1 MPPFVVTLGTFGI
14 AQSIAT
20 VLTKGDSVTSLPPYY
35 RWFNDGVF
43 AGIPVPIWA
52 TIAVFALTWFLLYR
66 TKFGRYVFA
75 IGGNRRALILSGT
88 RVNAY
93 HIAVYVYAGLLAGIA
108 SFIMTAR
115 MNAAHPT
122 IGVGLEFDAIAAVI
136 LGGTSFEKGRG
147 GIVGTVI
154 GALAVGVLR
163 NGLNLLGV
171 GTEWQV
177 AIVGVVIIVAV
188 GLDSTA
194 EAERMSVESAK
205 FPSRWTSL
213 DSDQL
218 FVVVSRLIALALLI
232 AALSFLSPHFLT
244 WSNLINVLRQA
255 SLQFLMSAGLTIV
268 VLTAGID
275 LSVGAV
281 LGLSACISA
290 SLISN
295 GHVVLG
301 IGSALL
307 AGTACGVVNG
317 VIVTIARIPPFIAT
331 YGMLWIA
338 FGLGYVFMKG
348 EVIYGLPEG
357 FRFIG
362 AGFVGF
368 LPVPVIVR
376 GAAARG
382 PAFRAA
388 QDRARPRHLCDRRQP
403 GRRALSGMPVTRR
416 LITVYGLS
424 GFLAGFAALVVIA
437 RVNAADSGLG
447 EDLLL
452 PAIAAVC
459 LGGTSLFGGVGG
471 ITGTAVGSLILALI
485 VNGMNLLG
493 VQTFWQSGV
502 MGAIILISVLVDQLG
517 GPRLVRQ
524 Q

>member
-1 MPPFVVTLGTFGI
+1 
-14 AQSIAT
+14 
-20 VLTKGDSVTSLPPYY
+20 
-35 RWFNDGVF
+35 
-43 AGIPVPIWA
+43 
-52 TIAVFALTWFLLYR
+52 
-66 TKFGRYVFA
+66 
-75 IGGNRRALILSGT
+75 
-88 RVNAY
+88 
-93 HIAVYVYAGLLAGIA
+93 
-108 SFIMTAR
+108 
-115 MNAAHPT
+115 
-122 IGVGLEFDAIAAVI
+122 
-136 LGGTSFEKGRG
+136 
-147 GIVGTVI
+147 
-154 GALAVGVLR
+154 
-163 NGLNLLGV
+163 
-171 GTEWQV
+171 
-177 AIVGVVIIVAV
+177 
-188 GLDSTA
+188 
-194 EAERMSVESAK
+194 MSVELAK
-205 FPSRWTSL
+205 VPSRWTSL
-213 DSDQL
+213 DLDQL

-232 AALSFLSPHFLT
+232 AALSLLSPHFLT

-275 LSVGAV
+275 LSVGAI

-368 LPVPVIVR
+368 LPVPVIVAALLLVVLHFVLHNTVLGR
-376 GAAARG
+376 SIYAIGGNPDAAR
-382 PAFRAA
+382 
-388 QDRARPRHLCDRRQP
+388 
-403 GRRALSGMPVTRR
+403 LSGMPVTRR

-424 GFLAGFAALVVIA
+424 GLLAGFSALVVIA
-437 RVNAADSGLG
+437 RVNAADSSLG

-485 VNGMNLLG
+485 INGMNLLG

-517 GPRLVRQ
+517 GTRLVRQ